1 MSSTVTTQEFA
12 KDRAKSKRSPE
23 MISYS
28 NDLYSQ
34 IKGHEGYFNKM
45 YIDES
50 GKKPVRT
57 IGIGFNLEEENNQD
71 FLRSIDIDPEEVF
84 EGKELSDK
92 EIRQMYNH
100 SLRIAYKDAKDFL
113 PGLTSYPRD
122 VQKAIID
129 MSFNLG
135 RNKLFEFKKT
145 REALEKK
152 DYNEASKEMMDS
164 LWATQVKGRAK
175 KLSNMV
181 KEHAK

>member
-135 RNKLFEFKKT
+135 RNKLFKFKKT

>member
-1 MSSTVTTQEFA
+1 MASTVTSQEFA
-12 KDRAKSKRSPE
+12 KDRAKSKRSPG
-23 MISYS
+23 MISFS

-34 IKGHEGYFNKM
+34 LKEHEGYFNKM
-45 YIDES
+45 YVDSS

-71 FLRSIDIDPEEVF
+71 FLRSISIDPEEVF

-100 SLRIAYKDAKDFL
+100 SLRIAYKDAKEFL
-113 PGLTSYPRD
+113 PDLTSHPRD

-135 RNKLFEFKKT
+135 RNKLFEFEKT
-145 REALEKK
+145 REALKAK
-152 DYNEASKEMMDS
+152 DYKEASKEMMDS
-164 LWATQVKGRAK
+164 LWATQVKGRAN
-175 KLSNMV
+175 KLSDMV
-181 KEHAK
+181 KKHAK